1 MRRVRLFTF
10 LVALFALAPAAF
22 AAAPAH
28 EGDADAA
35 AAHGGHDD
43 HVPHFEDINWFY
55 GMLGTRE
62 GVEPNLVYRPPE
74 MPVPVGALLVNT
86 AIVYFIL
93 FRIFRR
99 PVSEGLK
106 RRKETLLRGMDE
118 AAKMRR
124 EAEEQLASYEQKLAR
139 IDEEVERVKQEMHA
153 AGEAERARVLAEA
166 RERRERMERDARVL
180 VEQELKAVRE
190 QLLRE
195 TVESAV
201 RSAETSLAQMLTP
214 GEHQRL
220 AEEYVASLSRAA
232 STLKGRV

>member
-1 MRRVRLFTF
+1 MRRIRIFALSIVL
-10 LVALFALAPAAF
+10 LVLAPAAL
-22 AAAPAH
+22 AAGAA
-28 EGDADAA
+28 EGDA
-35 AAHGGHDD
+35 HGHD

-55 GMLGTRE
+55 GMFGTRE
-62 GVEPNLVYRPPE
+62 GAEPSFFYRPPD
-74 MPVPVGALLVNT
+74 MPVPVGALVVNA
-86 AIVYFIL
+86 AILYFIL
-93 FRIFRR
+93 FRIFRG